1 MIADNTEQ
9 ISNESPLLSVK
20 SLKAI
25 LGNKEVL
32 RGIDLDVKKGEK
44 VTILG
49 PSGSG
54 KSTLLRC
61 INLLVP
67 KSEGDMYFDGH
78 LINQMDQKSSILLR
92 KEIGMVFQ
100 HFNLWPHL
108 KILRNVALPPE
119 RVLKMSREEA
129 ESLALEL
136 LKKVGL
142 ESFVDSYP
150 DQLSG
155 GQKQR
160 VAIARALAMQPKLML
175 FDEPTSALDPELVR
189 EVLQVIEQVANDG
202 MTIVIVT
209 HEMKFAQRVS
219 NRILFMDDGNI
230 VEDNTPENFFQHPST
245 NRAQE
250 FLKDILWN

>member
-20 SLKAI
+20 NLKAI